1 MFIQAYGQPSGWNS
15 LDLIEMGDLLLV
27 MRESDLEKVDP
38 TSLRM
43 AAAQLT
49 SNSR

>member
-1 MFIQAYGQPSGWNS
+1 MFVQAYGNPSGWNS

-27 MRESDLEKVDP
+27 MRESDLESVDP

-43 AAAQLT
+43 AAAQLAT
-49 SNSR
+49 NTR